1 VTSPELAP
9 LVAIVLHARDVSSLD
24 REAFA
29 DRAASLARHPGA
41 VIVHTCHRVELYGW
55 VPALAGLALP
65 WMPAGGRRLEGDEA
79 ARHLFTVA
87 SGLDSVVV
95 GEDQILHQLRGCLA
109 ARHDEAAERA
119 ATCPEGGAAG
129 AIGAAHAERSHG
141 DVHLDPVLDRLFQL
155 SLHVGREAHAW
166 REGTPRSLADV
177 ALDRIAREAPTLAGR
192 PVLVVGAGR
201 MGRLAAQTAGRRHAA
216 VHVANRS
223 ADRAAALAAEIGGS
237 HVPYAAGDAL
247 PAVDGIIIAVGGAW
261 PPDTATADRL
271 VRSGAVVVD
280 LSSPPAIPEP
290 LQRTL
295 GDRFVS
301 VDDLARTP
309 EAMPHE
315 RLRRRVS
322 RLVDSAVDS
331 LASWIRTRAA
341 VPAIRAI
348 SERAEARRSAELER
362 LLRRMPALEA
372 DERELLEQMSHRI
385 VAGILH
391 APLAALREDADG
403 ERERVARELFG
414 L

>member
-1 VTSPELAP
+1 VTASELSP
-9 LVAIVLHARDVSSLD
+9 LVAIVIHARDVSSLD

-29 DRAASLARHPGA
+29 ERTASLAAHPG
-41 VIVHTCHRVELYGW
+41 VVLVHTCHRVELYAW
-55 VPALAGLALP
+55 LPALTGHALP
-65 WMPAGGRRLEGDEA
+65 VVPAGGRRLEGDEA

-95 GEDQILHQLRGCLA
+95 GEDQILHQLRDCLSH
-109 ARHDEAAERA
+109 RHDEAAERA
-119 ATCPEGGAAG
+119 AVCPEGGATG
-129 AIGAAHAERSHG
+129 AIGATLSERG
-141 DVHLDPVLDRLFQL
+141 GAGHLDPVLDRLFQL

-177 ALDRIAREAPTLAGR
+177 ALDRIARGIPTLAGR
-192 PVLVVGAGR
+192 SVLVVGAGR
-201 MGRLAAQTAGRRHAA
+201 MGRLAALTAGRRHAA
-216 VHVANRS
+216 VLVANRS
-223 ADRAAALAAEIGGS
+223 ADRAAALANDVGGS
-237 HVPYAAGDAL
+237 DVPYAAGEAL
-247 PAVDGIIIAVGGAW
+247 PDVDGVIVAVGGAW
-261 PPDTATADRL
+261 PPDPVTGERL
-271 VRSGAVVVD
+271 ARSGAVVVD
-280 LSSPPAIPEP
+280 LSSPPAVPES
-290 LQRTL
+290 LQRAL

-301 VDDLARTP
+301 VDDLARMP

-322 RLVDSAVDS
+322 RLVDSSVDS

-348 SERAEARRSAELER
+348 SERAEARRSAELDR

-372 DERELLEQMSHRI
+372 DQRELLEQMSHRI